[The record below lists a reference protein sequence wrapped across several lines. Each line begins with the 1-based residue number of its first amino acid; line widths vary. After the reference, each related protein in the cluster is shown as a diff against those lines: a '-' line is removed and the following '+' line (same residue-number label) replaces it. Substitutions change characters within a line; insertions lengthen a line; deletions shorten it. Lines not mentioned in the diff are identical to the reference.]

1 MIPHPTAQ
9 KVQMVGIRLAL
20 RTGTRVGDLFSPMP
34 ETPVIASIGENPAIL
49 IKSRLVM
56 VEP

>member
-9 KVQMVGIRLAL
+9 KVHIVGIRFAL
-20 RTGTRVGDLFSPMP
+20 RTGTRVGALFSPKF
-34 ETPVIASIGENPAIL
+34 ETPVIASMGENPAIL

>member
-20 RTGTRVGDLFSPMP
+20 RTGTRVGALFSPKFD
-34 ETPVIASIGENPAIL
+34 TPVNASIGENPAIL
-49 IKSRLVM
+49 IKSRLVI